1 MSQLA
6 THVLTAKARLA
17 DGHQRLKEQHQAG
30 SGGTELCGGVS
41 DLRDAVLLDLFE
53 ARLEDL
59 DPSEAVSVRDQ
70 IALVVHGGHGR
81 REVSPFSDVDLM
93 VLRRDRDGRIDAVA
107 RRLFRDVFD
116 SGLAL
121 GHSIRTPDEACRL
134 ACQDA
139 CIATSLME
147 SRLLAGDE
155 HLFRSFVR
163 RFDGRIR
170 RRRRALMAAIEVE
183 RMAER
188 ARFGETVY
196 LLEPNVKRSRG
207 GLRDLQFLRWIAG
220 VRYGARLPEELAAWG
235 LLSEDDHRALKD
247 ALENLLWLRNELHFH
262 AGKPNDVLDRSEQLR
277 IADRLGYPPATGM
290 LPVERFMRGYFRHTD
305 RVSHVIQRFV
315 AQARFRGPFVGVT
328 TALFGHRVEGGFYV
342 GPTEIAVTPAGSER
356 IRRDLAAVMQLIDLA
371 NLYTKPIEAKT
382 WELVRREADIS
393 NRELSPAAIGHFKSL
408 LSLPG
413 GLGPLARLMHEIGL
427 LEKFIPAFSHAR
439 GLLQFNHYHKY
450 TVDEHC
456 LRALEVATGFHT
468 ERGLLGE
475 VYRRIRRK
483 HVLHLALLLHDLGK
497 GHPEDHCKVGAKIA
511 GETARRLGWDGDEST
526 ALEFLVDKHLLMNHL
541 ALRRDVHDE
550 QLVVRFAVEVGSAE
564 LLRMLFVMT
573 AADLDAV
580 GPGTWDGWK
589 AELLGNLYQRT
600 LGHLTGEGP
609 AGLQEEQ
616 LPQRRERIGR
626 LLPAGVER
634 RWLDRQL
641 RFLPAG
647 YLAGSS
653 DRQIAAELAILRKV
667 TPGDVIAQARWQPE
681 TETVR
686 ITVGTR
692 EDVTA
697 GIFHKLTGALA
708 ARGLGIL
715 SAEIVA
721 LADGLVL
728 DRFQV
733 VDPDYAGRPPD
744 ERLSE
749 ITSAVQ
755 ESLTVAGDP
764 NPSFRQTLPVGRNWE
779 PKSSVARTR
788 VKVDN
793 STSADCTVLDIFAAD
808 RPGLLYRIARALH
821 EAGLYVQRARIGT
834 VMDQVVDVFYVTD
847 EDGNKI
853 ENEFRLQEIRGRLM
867 EVLLAKSAR

>member
-1 MSQLA
+1 MSPLA
-6 THVLTAKARLA
+6 THVLTAKAKLA
-17 DGHQRLKEQHQAG
+17 DGHQRLRERHEASL
-30 SGGTELCGGVS
+30 SGMELCVGVS
-41 DLRDAVLLDLFE
+41 NLRDAVLLDLFE
-53 ARLEDL
+53 ARLAAL
-59 DPSEAVSVRDQ
+59 DPREAVSVRDG
-70 IALVVHGGHGR
+70 ISLVVHGGHGR

-93 VLRRDRDGRIDAVA
+93 VLRRGRDGRIDAVA

-139 CIATSLME
+139 CIGTSLME
-147 SRLLAGDE
+147 SRRLAGDE
-155 HLFRSFVR
+155 HLFGRFVR

-170 RRRRALMAAIEVE
+170 RRRRALTAAIEAE
-183 RMAER
+183 RTAER

-207 GLRDLQFLRWIAG
+207 GLRDVQFLRWIAG
-220 VRYGARLPEELAAWG
+220 VRYGVTLPEELAARG
-235 LLSEDDHRALKD
+235 LLSEDDHRVLRD
-247 ALENLLWLRNELHFH
+247 ALESLLWLRNELHFQ
-262 AGKPNDVLDRSEQLR
+262 AAKPSDVLDRSEQLR
-277 IADRLGYPPATGM
+277 IAGRLGYPPATGM
-290 LPVERFMRGYFRHTD
+290 LPAERFMRGYFRHTD
-305 RVSHVIQRFV
+305 RVSHVVERFV
-315 AQARFRGPFVGVT
+315 AKARFRGPFVGVT

-342 GPTEIAVTPAGSER
+342 GPSEIAVTPAGSER
-356 IRRDLAAVMQLIDLA
+356 IRYDLAAVMQLIDLA
-371 NLYTKPIEAKT
+371 NLYGKPIEANT
-382 WELVRREADIS
+382 WELVRREADIP

-413 GLGPLARLMHEIGL
+413 RLGPLARLMHEIGL
-427 LEKFIPAFSHAR
+427 LEKFIPAFSYAR
-439 GLLQFNHYHKY
+439 GLLQFNQYHKY

-456 LRALEVATGFHT
+456 LRALEAATDFHT
-468 ERGLLGE
+468 APGLLGD

-497 GHPEDHCKVGAKIA
+497 GHPEDHCKVGARIA
-511 GETARRLGWDGDEST
+511 GETARRLGLDRDEST
-526 ALEFLVDKHLLMNHL
+526 ALESLVDKHLLMNHL

-550 QLVVRFAVEVGSAE
+550 QLVVRFAAEVGSAE

-580 GPGTWDGWK
+580 GPGTWDSWK
-589 AELLGNLYQRT
+589 AELLGHLYQRAA
-600 LGHLTGEGP
+600 GHLAGEAP
-609 AGLQEEQ
+609 IGLQEEQ

-626 LLPAGVER
+626 LLPAGVDG

-641 RFLPAG
+641 RSLPIG
-647 YLAGSS
+647 YLAGST
-653 DRQIAAELAILRKV
+653 DRRIAAELAILRKV
-667 TPGDVIAQARWQPE
+667 TPGDVIAEAEWQAE

-692 EDVTA
+692 EDVTT
-697 GIFHKLTGALA
+697 GIFHKLTGAFA
-708 ARGLGIL
+708 AKGLEIL
-715 SAEIVA
+715 SAEIA
-721 LADGLVL
+721 TLADGLVL

-733 VDPDYAGRPPD
+733 VDPDYAGRPPG

-749 ITSAVQ
+749 IVRAAR
-755 ESLTVAGDP
+755 ESLTAAGDR
-764 NPSFRQTLPVGRNWE
+764 NPSFRQTLPIGRNWK

-808 RPGLLYRIARALH
+808 RPGLLYGITRALH
-821 EAGLYVQRARIGT
+821 EAGLHVRRARIGT
-834 VMDQVVDVFYVTD
+834 VMDQAVDVFYVTD
-847 EDGNKI
+847 ADGNKI

-867 EVLLAKSAR
+867 EVMLVGG

>member
-1 MSQLA
+1 MSPLA

-17 DGHQRLKEQHQAG
+17 DGHHQLRERHEAG
-30 SGGTELCGGVS
+30 SGGMELCVEVS
-41 DLRDAVLLDLFE
+41 ELRDAVLLDLFE
-53 ARLEDL
+53 ARLDGL
-59 DPSEAVSVRDQ
+59 APSEAASVRDR
-70 IALVVHGGHGR
+70 IALIVHGGHGR

-93 VLRRDRDGRIDAVA
+93 VLCRDREGRIDAVA

-134 ACQDA
+134 ACRDA
-139 CIATSLME
+139 CIATSLMD

-155 HLFRSFVR
+155 HLFGSFVR
-163 RFDGRIR
+163 RFDGRLR
-170 RRRRALMAAIEVE
+170 RRRRALMAAIE
-183 RMAER
+183 AER
-188 ARFGETVY
+188 AAERTRFGETVY

-207 GLRDLQFLRWIAG
+207 GLRDVQFLRWIAG
-220 VRYGARLPEELAAWG
+220 VRYGVKLPEELAQRG
-235 LLSEDDHRALKD
+235 LLSEDDHRVLRD
-247 ALENLLWLRNELHFH
+247 ALESLSWLRNELHFH
-262 AGKPNDVLDRSEQLR
+262 AGKSSDVLDRSEQLR
-277 IADRLGYPPATGM
+277 ISDRLGYPPATGM
-290 LPVERFMRGYFRHTD
+290 LPVERFMRGHFRHTD
-305 RVSHVIQRFV
+305 QVSHVVERFL
-315 AQARFRGPFVGVT
+315 AKTRFRGPFVGVT

-342 GPTEIAVTPAGSER
+342 GPTEIAVTGAGGER
-356 IRRDLAAVMQLIDLA
+356 IRHDLDAVMQLIDLA
-371 NLYTKPIEAKT
+371 NLYGKPIEAKT
-382 WELVRREADIS
+382 WELVRREANITD
-393 NRELSPAAIGHFKSL
+393 RELSPAAIGHFKSL
-408 LSLPG
+408 LHLPG
-413 GLGPLARLMHEIGL
+413 RLAPLARLMHETGL

-439 GLLQFNHYHKY
+439 GLLQFNQYHKY

-456 LRALEVATGFHT
+456 LRALEAATEFHSDQ
-468 ERGLLGE
+468 GLLGA
-475 VYRRIRRK
+475 VYRRIHRK
-483 HVLHLALLLHDLGK
+483 HLLHLALLLHDLGK
-497 GHPEDHCKVGAKIA
+497 GYAEDHCKVGARIA
-511 GETARRLGWDGDEST
+511 RETAERLGFDDEEST

-580 GPGTWDGWK
+580 GPGTWDSWK
-589 AELLGNLYQRT
+589 AELLSNLYQGT
-600 LGHLTGEGP
+600 LRHLTGEGL

-626 LLPAGVER
+626 LLPPSVQR

-641 RFLPAG
+641 RSLPAE

-653 DRQIAAELAILRKV
+653 DRQIATELEILRKV
-667 TPGDVIAQARWQPE
+667 TPGDVIAQTEWQPE
-681 TETVR
+681 TGTVR

-708 ARGLGIL
+708 AKGLEIL
-715 SAEIVA
+715 SAEIA
-721 LADGLVL
+721 TLADGVAL

-733 VDPDYAGRPPD
+733 VDPDYAGRPPG
-744 ERLSE
+744 ERLNE
-749 ITSAVQ
+749 IVSAVR
-755 ESLTVAGDP
+755 ESLTVAGEQS
-764 NPSFRQTLPVGRNWE
+764 PSFRRTLPIGHNWE

-793 STSADCTVLDIFAAD
+793 STSAECTVLDIFAAD
-808 RPGLLYRIARALH
+808 RPGLLYRITRALY
-821 EAGLYVQRARIGT
+821 EAGLLVQRARIGT

-847 EDGNKI
+847 QDGNKI
-853 ENEFRLQEIRGRLM
+853 ENEFRLQEIRCRLM
-867 EVLLAKSAR
+867 EVMLAKSAR